1 MIDDGKD
8 RKNSDY
14 KKDEKTCLC
23 DCGKPCYNNKECCYL
38 QAKDINIVQV
48 NDSTLFQMILSLDN
62 LHLTAKEPE
71 INTSGYEIVSSCI
84 QRLNDTLLISEAGVY
99 SIYVSLEYSFI
110 FNEMIKEGD
119 VFRVGFIINGNGEK
133 RFTINNTITVP
144 NKECNES
151 KEIINTIQGQKLQI
165 IGEELPYK
173 INISLKE
180 FEFDKVIL
188 NQILITDLI
197 LIVKKVI

>member
-1 MIDDGKD
+1 M
-8 RKNSDY
+8 
-14 KKDEKTCLC
+14 
-23 DCGKPCYNNKECCYL
+23 

-133 RFTINNTITVP
+133 IFTINNTITVP

>member
-1 MIDDGKD
+1 
-8 RKNSDY
+8 
-14 KKDEKTCLC
+14 
-23 DCGKPCYNNKECCYL
+23 
-38 QAKDINIVQV
+38 
-48 NDSTLFQMILSLDN
+48 
-62 LHLTAKEPE
+62 
-71 INTSGYEIVSSCI
+71 
-84 QRLNDTLLISEAGVY
+84 
-99 SIYVSLEYSFI
+99 
-110 FNEMIKEGD
+110 MIKEGD

-133 RFTINNTITVP
+133 IFTINNTITVP

-165 IGEELPYK
+165 VGAELPYK

>member
-23 DCGKPCYNNKECCYL
+23 DCGKLCYNNKECCYL
-38 QAKDINIVQV
+38 QAKDMNIVQV

-99 SIYVSLEYSFI
+99 SIYVSLEYSFRVNKI
-110 FNEMIKEGD
+110 IKEGEWFKI
-119 VFRVGFIINGNGEK
+119 VCNINWK
-133 RFTINNTITVP
+133 
-144 NKECNES
+144 
-151 KEIINTIQGQKLQI
+151 
-165 IGEELPYK
+165 
-173 INISLKE
+173 
-180 FEFDKVIL
+180 
-188 NQILITDLI
+188 
-197 LIVKKVI
+197 